1 LLEKVKY
8 MNRVALSMRGGLL
21 DPDGAKQE
29 LDLVVKQL
37 HDIVDTLPLLAAVEE
52 NT

>member
-1 LLEKVKY
+1 

-21 DPDGAKQE
+21 DPEGARQE

-37 HDIVDTLPLLAAVEE
+37 HEIVDTLPLVAGVEE
-52 NT
+52 H